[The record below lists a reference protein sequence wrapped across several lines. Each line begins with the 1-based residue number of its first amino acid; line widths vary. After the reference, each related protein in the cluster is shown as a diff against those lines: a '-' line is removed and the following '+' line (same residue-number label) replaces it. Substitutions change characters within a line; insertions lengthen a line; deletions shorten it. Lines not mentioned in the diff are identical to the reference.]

1 MAINF
6 LNSIDFNKNELFNA
20 KIQNEINDAAA
31 GTPVDGQLYYNT
43 TDDKLKVG
51 EGGSW
56 VALQSSADTN
66 TTYDLTAT
74 GSGNGTS
81 TVNLVASNPSSTD
94 SILFTG
100 GGTAS
105 VTRSGSTITITTNDQ
120 YDGTVTSVAASHAG
134 NAFTAG
140 IGGTATIN
148 PSVDITMNGS
158 SSQYINGA
166 GNLVTFPSIPQGD
179 ITAVSA
185 GAGLQGGGTSG
196 SVSLAVDY
204 SGANNIIDSAPDG
217 TTIVAADK
225 ILYEDATDSTVKEIA
240 VSSLIALAPQ
250 GDITN
255 VSTTSPITG
264 GGSSGSVNISHAS
277 QSDTE
282 TTDTATLSF
291 GGTFDA
297 YTDVTTNATGHVT
310 GHEVTTFTL
319 PANPNT
325 NTTYQLK
332 VGAGGSNTAKVELDA
347 NSGTDTSITVSG
359 TSNEIQVTETAGA
372 GGTIFV
378 GLPNDVT
385 IASDL
390 TVGDNITMTG
400 GVLSVTGTG
409 SFTGQLSVPVTPT
422 AAGSAASK
430 SYVDS
435 TLAGSG
441 ALIFQGGYNAATN
454 SPDLDSNPSSSI
466 KQGWTYAV
474 TTAGQFFGETVE
486 DGDLLIAESDAPT
499 ALANWTVVQNN
510 IGVATAGS
518 SDGATTKGI
527 AGFNSAHFN
536 VTSNGWVSSDIY
548 SGGSTLG
555 IVPSGGGSTTFLRGD
570 GSWVTPTNTNTQ
582 RAAGTGLSLS
592 GNTINANVDGTQSVA
607 ANASSSTSSRTY
619 KVQVDSGDNLVV
631 NVPWVNTNTQTVTS
645 VDEVSPGTSSGTP
658 IVVNPTTGNVKVQSM
673 AYAGTTKV
681 GHVPSGGSS
690 TTFLRGDGSWV
701 TPSTG
706 TNNYLTSLSFN
717 TGNGILTAARQG
729 LGNVTVDLDGR
740 YALNSVVTGALGKRL
755 TLTSASGAVTRT
767 TGGGV
772 TKFAVDVSN
781 AAAFGGGVTDAL
793 DVKAEVM
800 SSNGDT
806 VFAEVTRSGSDL
818 TIAFAGTIA
827 DGSYIVLLTY
837 VG

>member
-56 VALQSSADTN
+56 VALQSSGDTN

-74 GSGNGTS
+74 GSGDGTA

-94 SILFTG
+94 SILFDG
-100 GGTAS
+100 AGTTS
-105 VTRSGSTITITTNDQ
+105 VTRSGSTITITSNDQ
-120 YDGTVTSVAASHAG
+120 FDGTVTSVGQTHAG
-134 NAFTAG
+134 NAFTV
-140 IGGTATIN
+140 GGSPITGSGTLA
-148 PSVDITMNGS
+148 ITMAGTS
-158 SSQYINGA
+158 AQYINGQ
-166 GNLVTFPSIPQGD
+166 GNLTTFPSIPQGD
-179 ITAVSA
+179 ITAVNA
-185 GAGLQGGGTSG
+185 GLGLQGGGTSG
-196 SVSLAVDY
+196 SISLAVDY
-204 SGANNIIDSAPDG
+204 TGTNNIIDSAADG

-225 ILYEDATDSTVKEIA
+225 ILYEDATDSIVKEIA

-255 VSTTSPITG
+255 VSTTSPIAG
-264 GGSSGSVNISHAS
+264 GGSSGSINISHAS
-277 QSDTE
+277 QADTG
-282 TTDTATLSF
+282 TTDTASLSF
-291 GGTFDA
+291 GGTFQA
-297 YTDVTTNATGHVT
+297 YTDVVSNATGHVT

-319 PANPNT
+319 PSNPNT
-325 NTTYQLK
+325 NTTYTLP
-332 VGAGGSNTAKVELDA
+332 VSAGAANTAVVTLNA
-347 NSGTDTSITVSG
+347 NSGTDSTVTFSGTTSEISISESVGNNGSIT
-359 TSNEIQVTETAGA
+359 I
-372 GGTIFV
+372 
-378 GLPNDVT
+378 GLPDDVSIT
-385 IASDL
+385 SDL
-390 TVGDNITMTG
+390 TVGDNVTLTSG
-400 GVLSVTGTG
+400 NLSVSGTG
-409 SFTGQLSVPVTPT
+409 SFTGQVTIPVTPS
-422 AAGSAASK
+422 AAASAASK

-454 SPDLDSNPSSSI
+454 TPDLDVSPSASI

-474 TTAGQFFGETVE
+474 TTAGNFYGEAVE

-499 ALANWTVVQNN
+499 ALSSWTVVQNN

-607 ANASSSTSSRTY
+607 ANSSSTTGSRTY

-645 VDEVSPGTSSGTP
+645 VDEVAAGTSTGTP
-658 IVVNPTTGNVKVQSM
+658 IVVNPTTGAVKVQSM
-673 AYAGTTKV
+673 AYDGGSDV
-681 GHVPSGGSS
+681 GHVPAGGGS

-701 TPSTG
+701 VPSTG
-706 TNNYLTSLSFN
+706 SNNYLSALSFN
-717 TGNGILTAARQG
+717 TGNGIITASRQG
-729 LGNVTVDLDGR
+729 LSALTVDLDGR
-740 YALNSVVTGALGKRL
+740 YAL
-755 TLTSASGAVTRT
+755 TSAIPTITAQGDSIFLTGGSTAGGITTFTYNVTSSFSGAV
-767 TGGGV
+767 
-772 TKFAVDVSN
+772 AI
-781 AAAFGGGVTDAL
+781 
-793 DVKAEVM
+793 DVKCEIVSAAGE
-800 SSNGDT
+800 T
-806 VFAEVTRSGSDL
+806 VFTEVTRSGTTL
-818 TIAFAGTIA
+818 TVKFSGTVA
-827 DGSYIVLLTY
+827 NSAYKALLTY

>member
-74 GSGNGTS
+74 GSGDGTA
-81 TVNLVASNPSSTD
+81 TINLVASNPSSTD
-94 SILFTG
+94 SILFDG
-100 GGTAS
+100 AGTTS
-105 VTRSGSTITITTNDQ
+105 VTRSGSTITITSNDQ
-120 YDGTVTSVAASHAG
+120 FDGTVTSVGQTHAG
-134 NAFTAG
+134 NAFTV
-140 IGGTATIN
+140 GGSPITGSGTLA
-148 PSVDITMNGS
+148 ITMAGTS
-158 SSQYINGA
+158 AQYINGE
-166 GNLVTFPSIPQGD
+166 GNLTTFPSIPQGD
-179 ITAVSA
+179 ITAVTA

-196 SVSLAVDY
+196 SISLAVDY
-204 SGANNIIDSAPDG
+204 TGTNNIIDSAADG

-225 ILYEDATDSTVKEIA
+225 ILYEDATDSIVKEIA

-264 GGSSGSVNISHAS
+264 GGSSGSVTISHAS
-277 QSDTE
+277 QADTG
-282 TTDTATLSF
+282 TTDTASLSF
-291 GGTFDA
+291 GGTFQA
-297 YTDVTTNATGHVT
+297 YTDVVSNATGHVT

-319 PANPNT
+319 PSNPNT
-325 NTTYQLK
+325 NTTYTLP
-332 VGAGGSNTAKVELDA
+332 VSAGAANTAVVTLDA
-347 NSGTDTSITVSG
+347 SSGTDSTVTFSGTTSEISISESVGNNGSIT
-359 TSNEIQVTETAGA
+359 I
-372 GGTIFV
+372 
-378 GLPNDVT
+378 GLPDDVVIT
-385 IASDL
+385 SDL
-390 TVGDNITMTG
+390 TVGDNL
-400 GVLSVTGTG
+400 GVSGTG
-409 SFTGQLSVPVTPT
+409 SFTGQVTIPVTPS
-422 AAGSAASK
+422 AAASAASK

-474 TTAGQFFGETVE
+474 TTAGNFFGEAVE

-499 ALANWTVVQNN
+499 TLAAWTVVQNN

-607 ANASSSTSSRTY
+607 ANTSSTTSSRTY

-631 NVPWVNTNTQTVTS
+631 NVPWVDTNTQTVTS
-645 VDEVSPGTSSGTP
+645 VDEIAPGTSTGTP
-658 IVVNPTTGNVKVQSM
+658 IIVNPTTGAVKVQSM
-673 AYAGTTKV
+673 AYDGGSDV
-681 GHVPSGGSS
+681 GHVPAGGGS

-706 TNNYLTSLSFN
+706 SNNYLSALSFN
-717 TGNGILTAARQG
+717 TGNGIITASRQG
-729 LGNVTVDLDGR
+729 LSALTVDLDGR
-740 YALNSVVTGALGKRL
+740 YALASAIPTITAQGDSIFLTGGSTAGGITTFTYNVT
-755 TLTSASGAVTRT
+755 SSFSGAV
-767 TGGGV
+767 
-772 TKFAVDVSN
+772 AI
-781 AAAFGGGVTDAL
+781 
-793 DVKAEVM
+793 DVKCEIVSAAGE
-800 SSNGDT
+800 T
-806 VFAEVTRSGSDL
+806 VFTEVTRSGTTL
-818 TIAFAGTIA
+818 TVKFSGTVA
-827 DGSYIVLLTY
+827 DSAYKALLTY

>member
-120 YDGTVTSVAASHAG
+120 YDGTVTSVGASHAG
-134 NAFTAG
+134 NAFTAS

-148 PSVDITMNGS
+148 PSVNITMNGS
-158 SSQYINGA
+158 TAQYINGA

-204 SGANNIIDSAPDG
+204 SGANNIVDSAPDG
-217 TTIVAADK
+217 TSIVGADK
-225 ILYEDATDSTVKEIA
+225 IIYEDATDSTVKEIA

-255 VSTTSPITG
+255 VSTSAPITG
-264 GGSSGSVNISHAS
+264 GGSSGSVTISHAT
-277 QSDTE
+277 QSDTG
-282 TTDTATLSF
+282 TTDSSSLSF
-291 GGTFDA
+291 GGTFSA
-297 YTDVTTNATGHVT
+297 YTDVVTNSTGHVT
-310 GHEVTTFTL
+310 GHEVTTFTM
-319 PANPNT
+319 PSNPNT
-325 NTTYQLK
+325 NTTYQVK
-332 VGAGGSNTAKVELDA
+332 VGAGGSNTAKIELDA
-347 NSGTDTSITVSG
+347 SSGTDTSVTLSG

-372 GGTIFV
+372 GGTIFI
-378 GLPNDVT
+378 GLPDDVT
-385 IASDL
+385 IGDSL
-390 TVGDNITMTG
+390 TVTQDVQVNND
-400 GVLSVTGTG
+400 LSVTGSG
-409 SFTGQLSVPVTPT
+409 SFGGQVTIPVTPS
-422 AAGSAASK
+422 AAASAASK

-441 ALIFQGGYNAATN
+441 ALIFQGGYNAGTN
-454 SPDLDSNPSSSI
+454 VPDLDSNPSSSI

-474 TTAGQFFGETVE
+474 TNPGQFFGETVE
-486 DGDLLIAESDAPT
+486 DGDLLIAESNAPT
-499 ALANWTVVQNN
+499 ALSDWTVVQNN

-518 SDGATTKGI
+518 TDGNTTKGI

-536 VTSNGWVSSDIY
+536 VTANGWVSSDIY
-548 SGGSTLG
+548 GGGSTLG

-570 GSWVTPTNTNTQ
+570 GSWVTPTDNNTQ

-592 GNTINANVDGTQSVA
+592 GNTINANVAGTQSQA
-607 ANASSSTSSRTY
+607 ANSSSSTSGRTY

-631 NVPWVNTNTQTVTS
+631 NVPWVNTNTQAVSS

-658 IVVNPTTGNVKVQSM
+658 IVVNPTTGAVKVQSM
-673 AYAGTTKV
+673 KYNGGSNV

-690 TTFLRGDGSWV
+690 STFLRGDGSWV

-706 TNNYLTSLSFN
+706 SNNYLTSLSFN

-767 TGGGV
+767 VGGGV
-772 TKFAVDVSN
+772 TKFAVDVSD
-781 AAAFGGGVTDAL
+781 AAVFGGGVNDAL
-793 DVKAEVM
+793 DVKCEVM

-806 VFAEVTRSGSDL
+806 VFSEVTRSGSDL
-818 TIAFAGTIA
+818 TCAFAGTVA

>member
-43 TDDKLKVG
+43 TDNKLKVG

-74 GSGNGTS
+74 GSGDGTA
-81 TVNLVASNPSSTD
+81 TINLVASNPSSTD
-94 SILFTG
+94 SILFDG
-100 GGTAS
+100 AGTTS
-105 VTRSGSTITITTNDQ
+105 VTRSGSTITITSNDQ
-120 YDGTVTSVAASHAG
+120 FDGTVTSVGQTHAG
-134 NAFTAG
+134 NAFTV
-140 IGGTATIN
+140 GGSPITGSGTLA
-148 PSVDITMNGS
+148 ITMAGT
-158 SSQYINGA
+158 SSQYINGE
-166 GNLVTFPSIPQGD
+166 GNLTTFPSIPQGD
-179 ITAVSA
+179 ITAVNA
-185 GAGLQGGGTSG
+185 GLGLQGGGTSG

-204 SGANNIIDSAPDG
+204 TGTNNIIDSAADG

-264 GGSSGSVNISHAS
+264 GGSSGSVTISHAS

-282 TTDTATLSF
+282 TTDAATLSF

-297 YTDVTTNATGHVT
+297 YTDVTTNGTGHVT
-310 GHEVTTFTL
+310 GHEITTFTL

-325 NTTYQLK
+325 NTTYTLP
-332 VGAGGSNTAKVELDA
+332 VSAGAANTAVVTLDA
-347 NSGTDTSITVSG
+347 NSGTDSTVTFIGTTSEISISESVGNNGSIT
-359 TSNEIQVTETAGA
+359 I
-372 GGTIFV
+372 
-378 GLPNDVT
+378 GLPDDVT

-390 TVGDNITMTG
+390 TVGDNVTLTSG
-400 GVLSVTGTG
+400 NLSVSGTG
-409 SFTGQLSVPVTPT
+409 SFTGQVTVPVTQS
-422 AAGSAASK
+422 AAASAASK

-454 SPDLDSNPSSSI
+454 TPDLDVSPSSSI

-474 TTAGQFFGETVE
+474 TAAGSFFGEAVE
-486 DGDLLIAESDAPT
+486 DGDLLIAESDSPT
-499 ALANWTVVQNN
+499 TLAAWTVVQNN

-548 SGGSTLG
+548 GGGSTLG

-570 GSWVTPTNTNTQ
+570 GSWVTPTDTNTQ
-582 RAAGTGLSLS
+582 RSAGTGLSLS

-607 ANASSSTSSRTY
+607 ANTSSSTSSRTY

-631 NVPWVNTNTQTVTS
+631 NVPWVDTNTQTVTS
-645 VDEVSPGTSSGTP
+645 VDEIAAGTSTGTP
-658 IVVNPTTGNVKVQSM
+658 IIVNPTTGAVKVQSM
-673 AYAGTTKV
+673 AYDGGSDV
-681 GHVPSGGSS
+681 GHVPAGGGS

-701 TPSTG
+701 TPTD
-706 TNNYLTSLSFN
+706 TNNYLSALSFN
-717 TGNGILTAARQG
+717 TGNGIITASRQG
-729 LGNVTVDLDGR
+729 LSALTVDLDGR
-740 YALNSVVTGALGKRL
+740 YAL
-755 TLTSASGAVTRT
+755 TSAIPTITAQGDSIFLTGGSTAGGITTFDYNVTSSFSGAV
-767 TGGGV
+767 
-772 TKFAVDVSN
+772 AI
-781 AAAFGGGVTDAL
+781 
-793 DVKAEVM
+793 DVKCEIVSAAGE
-800 SSNGDT
+800 T
-806 VFAEVTRSGSDL
+806 VFTEVTRSGTTL
-818 TIAFAGTIA
+818 TVKFSGTVA
-827 DGSYIVLLTY
+827 DSAYKALLTY

>member
-74 GSGNGTS
+74 GSGDGTA
-81 TVNLVASNPSSTD
+81 TINLVASNPSSTD
-94 SILFTG
+94 SILFDG
-100 GGTAS
+100 AGTTS
-105 VTRSGSTITITTNDQ
+105 VTRSGSTITITSNDQ
-120 YDGTVTSVAASHAG
+120 FDGTVTSVAQTHGG
-134 NAFTAG
+134 NAFTV
-140 IGGTATIN
+140 GGSPITSTGTLA
-148 PSVDITMNGS
+148 ITMAGS
-158 SSQYINGA
+158 SSQYIDGA
-166 GNLVTFPSIPQGD
+166 GNLTTFPSIPQGD
-179 ITAVSA
+179 ITAVTTSSPIT
-185 GAGLQGGGTSG
+185 GGGTSG
-196 SVSLAVDY
+196 SV
-204 SGANNIIDSAPDG
+204 NIA
-217 TTIVAADK
+217 
-225 ILYEDATDSTVKEIA
+225 
-240 VSSLIALAPQ
+240 
-250 GDITN
+250 
-255 VSTTSPITG
+255 
-264 GGSSGSVNISHAS
+264 HAS
-277 QSDTE
+277 QSDTASA
-282 TTDTATLSF
+282 DSATLSF

-310 GHEVTTFTL
+310 GHEVTTFTM
-319 PANPNT
+319 PSNPNT
-325 NTTYQLK
+325 NTTYQLG
-332 VGAGGSNTAKVELDA
+332 VGAGGSNSAKIELDA
-347 NSGTDTSITVSG
+347 SSGTDTSITLSG
-359 TSNEIQVTETAGA
+359 TTNEVEVTENV
-372 GGTIFV
+372 GTDTVTV
-378 GLPNDVT
+378 GLPEDVIIT
-385 IASDL
+385 KNL
-390 TVGDNITMTG
+390 TVGDS
-400 GVLSVTGTG
+400 LSVTTTG
-409 SFTGQLSVPVTPT
+409 SFTGQVTIPVTPS
-422 AAGSAASK
+422 AAASAASK

-474 TTAGQFFGETVE
+474 TTGGSFFTETVE
-486 DGDLLIAESDAPT
+486 DGDLIIAESDSPT
-499 ALANWTVVQNN
+499 ALSDWTVVQNN
-510 IGVATAGS
+510 IGIATAGS

-570 GSWVTPTNTNTQ
+570 GSWVTPTNTQ

-607 ANASSSTSSRTY
+607 SQPSSSTSSRTY
-619 KVQVDSGDNLVV
+619 NVQVDSGDNLVV

-658 IVVNPTTGNVKVQSM
+658 IVVNPTTGAVKVQSM
-673 AYAGTTKV
+673 AYDGGTDV
-681 GHVPSGGSS
+681 GHVPSGGGS
-690 TTFLRGDGSWV
+690 TTFLRGDGTWV
-701 TPSTG
+701 VPSTG
-706 TNNYLTSLSFN
+706 SNNYLTSLSFN

-740 YALNSVVTGALGKRL
+740 YALSSAIPTITAQGDSIFLTGGSTSGGITTFTYNVTSSFTGA
-755 TLTSASGAVTRT
+755 
-767 TGGGV
+767 
-772 TKFAVDVSN
+772 N
-781 AAAFGGGVTDAL
+781 AI
-793 DVKAEVM
+793 DVKCEIVSAAGE
-800 SSNGDT
+800 T
-806 VFAEVTRSGSDL
+806 VFTEVTRSSTTLTVKFSGTVADSDYK
-818 TIAFAGTIA
+818 A
-827 DGSYIVLLTY
+827 LLTY

>member
-56 VALQSSADTN
+56 VALQSSGDTN

-74 GSGNGTS
+74 GSGDGTA

-94 SILFTG
+94 SILFDG
-100 GGTAS
+100 AGTTS
-105 VTRSGSTITITTNDQ
+105 VTRSGSTITITSNDQ
-120 YDGTVTSVAASHAG
+120 FDGTVTSVGQTHAG
-134 NAFTAG
+134 NAFTV
-140 IGGTATIN
+140 GGSPITGSGTLA
-148 PSVDITMNGS
+148 ITMAGS
-158 SSQYINGA
+158 SSQYINGE
-166 GNLVTFPSIPQGD
+166 GNLTTFPSIPQGD
-179 ITAVSA
+179 ITAVNA
-185 GAGLQGGGTSG
+185 GLGLQGGGTSG

-204 SGANNIIDSAPDG
+204 TGTNNIIDSAADG

-264 GGSSGSVNISHAS
+264 GGSSGSVTISHAN
-277 QSDTE
+277 QGDTE
-282 TTDTATLSF
+282 TLASATLSF
-291 GGTFDA
+291 GSTFDA
-297 YTDVTTNATGHVT
+297 YTDVNTNATGHLVS
-310 GHEVTTFTL
+310 HEVTTFTL
-319 PANPNT
+319 PSNPNT
-325 NTTYQLK
+325 NTTYTLP
-332 VGAGGSNTAKVELDA
+332 VSAGAANTAVVTLDA
-347 NSGTDTSITVSG
+347 SSGTDSTVTFSGTTSEISISESVGNNGSIT
-359 TSNEIQVTETAGA
+359 I
-372 GGTIFV
+372 
-378 GLPNDVT
+378 GLPDDVT
-385 IASDL
+385 IVSDL
-390 TVGDNITMTG
+390 TVGDNVTLTSG
-400 GVLSVTGTG
+400 NLSVSGTG
-409 SFTGQLSVPVTPT
+409 SFTGQVTVPVTPS
-422 AAGSAASK
+422 AAASAASK

-454 SPDLDSNPSSSI
+454 TPDLDVSPSASI

-474 TTAGQFFGETVE
+474 TTAGNFFGEAVE

-499 ALANWTVVQNN
+499 TLAAWTVVQNN

-527 AGFNSAHFN
+527 SGFNSAHFN

-592 GNTINANVDGTQSVA
+592 GNIINANVDGTQSVA
-607 ANASSSTSSRTY
+607 ANSSSTTSSRTY

-645 VDEVSPGTSSGTP
+645 VDEVAAGTSTGTP
-658 IVVNPTTGNVKVQSM
+658 IVVNPTTGAVKVQSM
-673 AYAGTTKV
+673 AYDGGSDV
-681 GHVPSGGSS
+681 GHVPAGGGS

-701 TPSTG
+701 VPSTG
-706 TNNYLTSLSFN
+706 SNNYLSALSFN
-717 TGNGILTAARQG
+717 TGNGIITASRQG
-729 LGNVTVDLDGR
+729 LSALTVDLDGR
-740 YALNSVVTGALGKRL
+740 YAL
-755 TLTSASGAVTRT
+755 TSAIPTITAQGDSIFLTGGSTTGGITTFTYNVTSSFSGAV
-767 TGGGV
+767 
-772 TKFAVDVSN
+772 AI
-781 AAAFGGGVTDAL
+781 
-793 DVKAEVM
+793 DVKCEIVSAAGE
-800 SSNGDT
+800 T
-806 VFAEVTRSGSDL
+806 VFTEVTRSGTTL
-818 TIAFAGTIA
+818 TVKFSGTVA
-827 DGSYIVLLTY
+827 DSAYKALLTY

>member
-56 VALQSSADTN
+56 VALQSSGDTN

-74 GSGNGTS
+74 GSGDGTA

-94 SILFTG
+94 SILFDG
-100 GGTAS
+100 AGTTS
-105 VTRSGSTITITTNDQ
+105 VTRSGSTITITSNDQ
-120 YDGTVTSVAASHAG
+120 YDGTVTSVSQTHAG
-134 NAFTAG
+134 NAFNVAG
-140 IGGTATIN
+140 SPVTVSGTLG
-148 PSVDITMNGS
+148 ITMAGTS
-158 SSQYINGA
+158 AQYINGQ
-166 GNLVTFPSIPQGD
+166 GNLTTFPSIPQGD
-179 ITAVSA
+179 ITAVNA
-185 GAGLQGGGTSG
+185 GLGLQGGGTSG
-196 SVSLAVDY
+196 SISLAVDY
-204 SGANNIIDSAPDG
+204 TGTNNIIDSAADG

-277 QSDTE
+277 QADTG
-282 TTDTATLSF
+282 TTDTASLSF
-291 GGTFDA
+291 GGTFGA
-297 YTDVTTNATGHVT
+297 YTGVTTNATGHVT

-325 NTTYQLK
+325 NTTYTLP
-332 VGAGGSNTAKVELDA
+332 VSAGAANTAVVTLNA
-347 NSGTDTSITVSG
+347 NSGTDSTVTFSGTTSEISISETVGNNGSIT
-359 TSNEIQVTETAGA
+359 I
-372 GGTIFV
+372 
-378 GLPNDVT
+378 GLPDDVT

-390 TVGDNITMTG
+390 TVGDNVTLTSG
-400 GVLSVTGTG
+400 NLSVSGTG
-409 SFTGQLSVPVTPT
+409 SFTGQVTIPVTPS
-422 AAGSAASK
+422 AAASAASK

-454 SPDLDSNPSSSI
+454 TPDLDVSPSASI

-474 TTAGQFFGETVE
+474 TAAGNFFGEAVE

-499 ALANWTVVQNN
+499 ALSSWTVVQNN

-607 ANASSSTSSRTY
+607 ANSSSTTGSRTY

-645 VDEVSPGTSSGTP
+645 VDEVAAGTSTGTP
-658 IVVNPTTGNVKVQSM
+658 IIVNPTTGAVKVQSM
-673 AYAGTTKV
+673 AYDGGSDV
-681 GHVPSGGSS
+681 GHVPAGGGS

-706 TNNYLTSLSFN
+706 SNNYLSALSFN
-717 TGNGILTAARQG
+717 TGNGIITASRQG
-729 LGNVTVDLDGR
+729 LSALTVDLDGR
-740 YALNSVVTGALGKRL
+740 YAL
-755 TLTSASGAVTRT
+755 TSAIPTITAQGDSIFLTGGSTAGGITTFTYNVTSSFSGAV
-767 TGGGV
+767 
-772 TKFAVDVSN
+772 AI
-781 AAAFGGGVTDAL
+781 
-793 DVKAEVM
+793 DVKCEIVSAAGE
-800 SSNGDT
+800 T
-806 VFAEVTRSGSDL
+806 VFTEVTRSGTTL
-818 TIAFAGTIA
+818 TVKFSGTVA
-827 DGSYIVLLTY
+827 NSAYKALLTY

>member
-56 VALQSSADTN
+56 IALQSSADTN

-74 GSGNGTS
+74 GSGDGTA

-94 SILFTG
+94 SILFDG
-100 GGTAS
+100 AGTTS
-105 VTRSGSTITITTNDQ
+105 VTRSGSTITITSNDQ
-120 YDGTVTSVAASHAG
+120 FDGTVTSVAQTHAG
-134 NAFTAG
+134 NAFTV
-140 IGGTATIN
+140 GGSPITGSGTLA
-148 PSVDITMNGS
+148 ITMAGTS
-158 SSQYINGA
+158 AQYINGE
-166 GNLVTFPSIPQGD
+166 GDLTTFPSIPQGD
-179 ITAVSA
+179 ITAVNA
-185 GAGLQGGGTSG
+185 GLGLQGGGTSG

-204 SGANNIIDSAPDG
+204 TGTNNIIDSAADG

-264 GGSSGSVNISHAS
+264 GGSSGSVTISHAS
-277 QSDTE
+277 QGDTE
-282 TTDTATLSF
+282 TTASATLSF

-297 YTDVTTNATGHVT
+297 YTDVNTNSTGHVVS
-310 GHEVTTFTL
+310 HEVTTFTL
-319 PANPNT
+319 PGNPNI
-325 NTTYQLK
+325 NTTYTLP
-332 VGAGGSNTAKVELDA
+332 VSAGGANTAVVTLDA
-347 NSGTDTSITVSG
+347 SSGTDSTVTFSGTTNEISISESVGNNGSIT
-359 TSNEIQVTETAGA
+359 I
-372 GGTIFV
+372 
-378 GLPNDVT
+378 GLPDDVT
-385 IASDL
+385 IVSDL
-390 TVGDNITMTG
+390 TVGDNVTLTSG
-400 GVLSVTGTG
+400 NLSVSGAG
-409 SFTGQLSVPVTPT
+409 AFSGQVTIPVTPS
-422 AAGSAASK
+422 AAASAASK

-454 SPDLDSNPSSSI
+454 TPDLDVSPSSSI

-474 TTAGQFFGETVE
+474 TAAGNFFGEAVE

-499 ALANWTVVQNN
+499 TLAAWTVVQNN

-570 GSWVTPTNTNTQ
+570 GSWVTPTDSNTQ

-607 ANASSSTSSRTY
+607 ANTSSSTSSRTY

-631 NVPWVNTNTQTVTS
+631 NVPWVDTNTQTVTS
-645 VDEVSPGTSSGTP
+645 VDEVAAGTSTGTP
-658 IVVNPTTGNVKVQSM
+658 IVVNPTTGAVKVQSM
-673 AYAGTTKV
+673 AYDGGSDV
-681 GHVPSGGSS
+681 GHVPAGGGS

-701 TPSTG
+701 VPSTG
-706 TNNYLTSLSFN
+706 SNNYLSALSFN
-717 TGNGILTAARQG
+717 TGNGIITASRQG
-729 LGNVTVDLDGR
+729 LSALTVDLDGR
-740 YALNSVVTGALGKRL
+740 YAL
-755 TLTSASGAVTRT
+755 TSAIPTITAQGDSIFLTGGSTAGGITTFTYNVTSSFSGAV
-767 TGGGV
+767 
-772 TKFAVDVSN
+772 AI
-781 AAAFGGGVTDAL
+781 
-793 DVKAEVM
+793 DVKCEIVSAAGE
-800 SSNGDT
+800 T
-806 VFAEVTRSGSDL
+806 VFTEVTRSGTTL
-818 TIAFAGTIA
+818 TVKFSGTVA
-827 DGSYIVLLTY
+827 DSAYKALLTY

>member
-74 GSGNGTS
+74 GSGDGTA
-81 TVNLVASNPSSTD
+81 TINLVASNPSSTD
-94 SILFTG
+94 SILFDG
-100 GGTAS
+100 AGTTS
-105 VTRSGSTITITTNDQ
+105 VTRSGSTITITSNDQ
-120 YDGTVTSVAASHAG
+120 FDGTVTSVAQTHGG
-134 NAFTAG
+134 NAFTV
-140 IGGTATIN
+140 GGSPITSTGTLA
-148 PSVDITMNGS
+148 ITMAGS
-158 SSQYINGA
+158 SSQYIDGA
-166 GNLVTFPSIPQGD
+166 GNLTTFPSIPQGD
-179 ITAVSA
+179 ITAVTTSSPIT
-185 GAGLQGGGTSG
+185 GGGTSG
-196 SVSLAVDY
+196 SV
-204 SGANNIIDSAPDG
+204 NIA
-217 TTIVAADK
+217 
-225 ILYEDATDSTVKEIA
+225 
-240 VSSLIALAPQ
+240 
-250 GDITN
+250 
-255 VSTTSPITG
+255 
-264 GGSSGSVNISHAS
+264 HAS
-277 QSDTE
+277 QSDTASA
-282 TTDTATLSF
+282 DSATLSF

-310 GHEVTTFTL
+310 GHEVTTFTM
-319 PANPNT
+319 PSNPNT
-325 NTTYQLK
+325 NTTYQLG
-332 VGAGGSNTAKVELDA
+332 VGAGGSNSAKIELDA
-347 NSGTDTSITVSG
+347 SSGTDTSITLSG
-359 TSNEIQVTETAGA
+359 TTNEIEVTENV
-372 GGTIFV
+372 GTDTVTV
-378 GLPNDVT
+378 GLPEDVIIT
-385 IASDL
+385 KNL
-390 TVGDNITMTG
+390 TVGDS
-400 GVLSVTGTG
+400 LSVTTTG
-409 SFTGQLSVPVTPT
+409 SFTGQVTIPVTPS
-422 AAGSAASK
+422 AAASAASK

-454 SPDLDSNPSSSI
+454 TPDLDSTPSAAI

-474 TTAGQFFGETVE
+474 TNAGSFFSETVE
-486 DGDLLIAESDAPT
+486 DGDLLIAESDSPT
-499 ALANWTVVQNN
+499 ALSDWTVVQNN
-510 IGVATAGS
+510 IGIATAGS

-570 GSWVTPTNTNTQ
+570 GSWVTPTNTQ

-607 ANASSSTSSRTY
+607 SQPSSSTSSRTY
-619 KVQVDSGDNLVV
+619 NVQVDSGDNLVV

-658 IVVNPTTGNVKVQSM
+658 IVVNPTTGAVKVQSM
-673 AYAGTTKV
+673 AYDGGSDV
-681 GHVPSGGSS
+681 GHVPSGGGSS
-690 TTFLRGDGSWV
+690 TFLRGDGNWA

-706 TNNYLTSLSFN
+706 TNNYVTGLSFS
-717 TGNGILTAARQG
+717 TSNGILSASRQG

-740 YALNSVVTGALGKRL
+740 YALSSAIPTITAQGDSIFLTGGSTSGGITTFTYNVTSSFTGA
-755 TLTSASGAVTRT
+755 
-767 TGGGV
+767 
-772 TKFAVDVSN
+772 N
-781 AAAFGGGVTDAL
+781 AI
-793 DVKAEVM
+793 DVKCEIVSAAGE
-800 SSNGDT
+800 T
-806 VFAEVTRSGSDL
+806 VFTEVTRSSTTLTVKFSGTVADSDYK
-818 TIAFAGTIA
+818 A
-827 DGSYIVLLTY
+827 LLTY

>member
-74 GSGNGTS
+74 GSGDGTA
-81 TVNLVASNPSSTD
+81 TINLVASNPSSTD
-94 SILFTG
+94 SILFDG
-100 GGTAS
+100 AGTTS
-105 VTRSGSTITITTNDQ
+105 VTRSGSTITITSNDQ
-120 YDGTVTSVAASHAG
+120 FDGTVKSVAQTHGG
-134 NAFTAG
+134 NAFTV
-140 IGGTATIN
+140 GGSPITSSGTLA
-148 PSVDITMNGS
+148 ITMAGS
-158 SSQYINGA
+158 SSQYIDGA
-166 GNLVTFPSIPQGD
+166 GNLTTFPSIPQGD
-179 ITAVSA
+179 ITAVTTSSPIT
-185 GAGLQGGGTSG
+185 GGGTSG
-196 SVSLAVDY
+196 SV
-204 SGANNIIDSAPDG
+204 NIA
-217 TTIVAADK
+217 
-225 ILYEDATDSTVKEIA
+225 
-240 VSSLIALAPQ
+240 
-250 GDITN
+250 
-255 VSTTSPITG
+255 
-264 GGSSGSVNISHAS
+264 HAS
-277 QSDTE
+277 QSDTASA
-282 TTDTATLSF
+282 DSATLSF

-310 GHEVTTFTL
+310 GHEVTTFTM
-319 PANPNT
+319 PSNPNT
-325 NTTYQLK
+325 NTTYQLG
-332 VGAGGSNTAKVELDA
+332 VGAGGSNSAKIELDA
-347 NSGTDTSITVSG
+347 SSGTDTSITLSG
-359 TSNEIQVTETAGA
+359 TTNEVEVTENV
-372 GGTIFV
+372 GTDTVTV
-378 GLPNDVT
+378 GLPEDVIIT
-385 IASDL
+385 KNL
-390 TVGDNITMTG
+390 TVGDS
-400 GVLSVTGTG
+400 LSVTTTG
-409 SFTGQLSVPVTPT
+409 SFTGQVTIPVTPS
-422 AAGSAASK
+422 AAASAASK

-474 TTAGQFFGETVE
+474 TTGGSFFTETVE
-486 DGDLLIAESDAPT
+486 DGDLIIAESDSPT
-499 ALANWTVVQNN
+499 ALSDWTVVQNN
-510 IGVATAGS
+510 IGIATAGS

-570 GSWVTPTNTNTQ
+570 GSWVTPTNTQ

-607 ANASSSTSSRTY
+607 SQPSSSTSSRTY
-619 KVQVDSGDNLVV
+619 NVQVDSGDNLVV

-658 IVVNPTTGNVKVQSM
+658 IVVNPTTGAVKVQSM
-673 AYAGTTKV
+673 AYDGGTDV
-681 GHVPSGGSS
+681 GHVPSGGGS
-690 TTFLRGDGSWV
+690 TTFLRGDGTWV
-701 TPSTG
+701 VPSTG
-706 TNNYLTSLSFN
+706 SNNYLTSLSFN

-740 YALNSVVTGALGKRL
+740 YALSSAIPTITAQGDSIFLTGGSTSGGITTFTYNVTSSFTGA
-755 TLTSASGAVTRT
+755 
-767 TGGGV
+767 
-772 TKFAVDVSN
+772 N
-781 AAAFGGGVTDAL
+781 AI
-793 DVKAEVM
+793 DVKCEIVSAAGE
-800 SSNGDT
+800 T
-806 VFAEVTRSGSDL
+806 VFTEVTRSSTTLTVKFSGTVADSDYK
-818 TIAFAGTIA
+818 A
-827 DGSYIVLLTY
+827 LLTY

>member
-120 YDGTVTSVAASHAG
+120 YDGTVTSVGASHAG
-134 NAFTAG
+134 NAFTAA
-140 IGGTATIN
+140 IGGTASIN
-148 PSVDITMNGS
+148 PSVNITMNGTTA
-158 SSQYINGA
+158 QYINGA

-204 SGANNIIDSAPDG
+204 SGANNIVDSAPDG
-217 TTIVAADK
+217 TSIVGADK
-225 ILYEDATDSTVKEIA
+225 IIYEDATDSTVKEIA

-255 VSTTSPITG
+255 VSTTAPITG
-264 GGSSGSVNISHAS
+264 GGSSGSVNISHAT

-282 TTDTATLSF
+282 TTDSATLSF
-291 GGTFDA
+291 GSSFDA
-297 YTDVTTNATGHVT
+297 YTDVVTNSTGHVT
-310 GHEVTTFTL
+310 GHEVTTFTM
-319 PANPNT
+319 PSNPNT
-325 NTTYQLK
+325 NTTYQVK
-332 VGAGGSNTAKVELDA
+332 VGAGGSNTSKIELDA
-347 NSGTDTSITVSG
+347 SSGTDTSITVSG
-359 TSNEIQVTETAGA
+359 TTDEIQVTETAGA
-372 GGTIFV
+372 GGTIFI
-378 GLPNDVT
+378 GLPDNVT
-385 IASDL
+385 IADSL
-390 TVGDNITMTG
+390 TVTQDVQVNNDLNVVGAGD
-400 GVLSVTGTG
+400 
-409 SFTGQLSVPVTPT
+409 FTGQVTIPVTPT

-518 SDGATTKGI
+518 TDGNTTKGI

-536 VTSNGWVSSDIY
+536 VTANGWVSSDIY

-582 RAAGTGLSLS
+582 RSAGTGLSLS

-658 IVVNPTTGNVKVQSM
+658 IVVNPTTGNVKIQSM
-673 AYAGTTKV
+673 KYNGGSNV

-690 TTFLRGDGSWV
+690 STFLRGDGSWV

-706 TNNYLTSLSFN
+706 NNNYLTSLSFN

-740 YALNSVVTGALGKRL
+740 YALSSVVTGALGKRL
-755 TLTSASGAVTRT
+755 TLTSASSAVTRT
-767 TGGGV
+767 VGGGV
-772 TKFAVDVSN
+772 TKFAIDVSDS
-781 AAAFGGGVTDAL
+781 AVFGGGVNDAL
-793 DVKAEVM
+793 DVKCEVM
-800 SSNGDT
+800 ASNGST
-806 VFAEVTRSGSDL
+806 VFADVTRSGSDL
-818 TIAFAGTIA
+818 TCGFSGTVA

>member
-56 VALQSSADTN
+56 VALQSSGDTN

-74 GSGNGTS
+74 GSGDGTA

-94 SILFTG
+94 SILFDG
-100 GGTAS
+100 AGTTS
-105 VTRSGSTITITTNDQ
+105 VTRSGSTITITSNDQ
-120 YDGTVTSVAASHAG
+120 FDGTVTSVGQTHAG
-134 NAFTAG
+134 NAFTV
-140 IGGTATIN
+140 GGSPITGSGTLA
-148 PSVDITMNGS
+148 ITMAGTS
-158 SSQYINGA
+158 AQYINGQ
-166 GNLVTFPSIPQGD
+166 GNLTTFPSIPQGD
-179 ITAVSA
+179 ITAVNA
-185 GAGLQGGGTSG
+185 GLGLQGGGTSG
-196 SVSLAVDY
+196 SISLAVDY
-204 SGANNIIDSAPDG
+204 TGTNNIIDSAADG

-225 ILYEDATDSTVKEIA
+225 ILYEDATDSIVKEIA

-255 VSTTSPITG
+255 VSTTSPIAG
-264 GGSSGSVNISHAS
+264 GGSSGSINISHAS
-277 QSDTE
+277 QADTG
-282 TTDTATLSF
+282 TTDTASLSF
-291 GGTFDA
+291 GGTFQA
-297 YTDVTTNATGHVT
+297 YTDVVSNATGHVT

-319 PANPNT
+319 PSNPNT
-325 NTTYQLK
+325 NTTYTLP
-332 VGAGGSNTAKVELDA
+332 VSAGAANTAVVTLNA
-347 NSGTDTSITVSG
+347 NSGTDSTVTFSGTTSEISISESVGNNGSIT
-359 TSNEIQVTETAGA
+359 I
-372 GGTIFV
+372 
-378 GLPNDVT
+378 GLPDDVSIT
-385 IASDL
+385 SDL
-390 TVGDNITMTG
+390 TVGDNVTLTSG
-400 GVLSVTGTG
+400 NLSVSGAG
-409 SFTGQLSVPVTPT
+409 SFTGQVTIPVTPS
-422 AAGSAASK
+422 AAASAASK

-454 SPDLDSNPSSSI
+454 TPDLDVSPSASI

-474 TTAGQFFGETVE
+474 TTAGNFYGEAVE

-499 ALANWTVVQNN
+499 ALSSWTVVQNN

-607 ANASSSTSSRTY
+607 ANSSSTTGSRTY

-645 VDEVSPGTSSGTP
+645 VDEVAAGTSTGTP
-658 IVVNPTTGNVKVQSM
+658 IVVNPTTGAVKVQSM
-673 AYAGTTKV
+673 AYDGGSDV
-681 GHVPSGGSS
+681 GHVPAGGGS

-701 TPSTG
+701 VPSTG
-706 TNNYLTSLSFN
+706 SNNYLSALSFN
-717 TGNGILTAARQG
+717 TGNGIITASRQG
-729 LGNVTVDLDGR
+729 LSALTVDLDGR
-740 YALNSVVTGALGKRL
+740 YAL
-755 TLTSASGAVTRT
+755 TSAIPTITAQGDSIFLTGGSTAGGITTFTYNVTSSFSGAV
-767 TGGGV
+767 
-772 TKFAVDVSN
+772 AI
-781 AAAFGGGVTDAL
+781 
-793 DVKAEVM
+793 DVKCEIVSAAGE
-800 SSNGDT
+800 T
-806 VFAEVTRSGSDL
+806 VFTEVTRSGTTL
-818 TIAFAGTIA
+818 TVKFSGTVA
-827 DGSYIVLLTY
+827 NSAYKALLTY

>member
-56 VALQSSADTN
+56 VALQSSGDTN

-74 GSGNGTS
+74 GSGDGTA

-94 SILFTG
+94 SILFDG
-100 GGTAS
+100 AGTTS
-105 VTRSGSTITITTNDQ
+105 VTRSGSTITITSNDQ
-120 YDGTVTSVAASHAG
+120 YDGTVTSVSQTHAG
-134 NAFTAG
+134 NAFNVAG
-140 IGGTATIN
+140 SPVTVSGTLG
-148 PSVDITMNGS
+148 ITMAGTS
-158 SSQYINGA
+158 AQYINGQ
-166 GNLVTFPSIPQGD
+166 GNLTTFPSIPQGD
-179 ITAVSA
+179 ITAVNA
-185 GAGLQGGGTSG
+185 GLGLQGGGTSG
-196 SVSLAVDY
+196 SISLAVDY
-204 SGANNIIDSAPDG
+204 TGTNNIIDSAADG

-277 QSDTE
+277 QADTG
-282 TTDTATLSF
+282 TTDTASLSF
-291 GGTFDA
+291 GGTFGA
-297 YTDVTTNATGHVT
+297 YTGVTTNATGHVT

-325 NTTYQLK
+325 NTTYTLP
-332 VGAGGSNTAKVELDA
+332 VSAGAANTAVVTLNA
-347 NSGTDTSITVSG
+347 NSGTDSTVTFSGTTSEISISETVGNNGSIT
-359 TSNEIQVTETAGA
+359 I
-372 GGTIFV
+372 
-378 GLPNDVT
+378 GLPDDVT

-390 TVGDNITMTG
+390 TVGDNVTLTSG
-400 GVLSVTGTG
+400 NLSVSGTG
-409 SFTGQLSVPVTPT
+409 SFTGQVTIPVTPS
-422 AAGSAASK
+422 AAASAASK

-454 SPDLDSNPSSSI
+454 TPDLDVSPSASI

-474 TTAGQFFGETVE
+474 TAAGNFFGEAVE

-499 ALANWTVVQNN
+499 TLAAWTVVQNN

-607 ANASSSTSSRTY
+607 ANSSSTTGSRTY

-645 VDEVSPGTSSGTP
+645 VDEVAAGTSTGTP
-658 IVVNPTTGNVKVQSM
+658 IIVNPTTGAVKVQSM
-673 AYAGTTKV
+673 AYDGGSDV
-681 GHVPSGGSS
+681 GHVPAGGGS

-706 TNNYLTSLSFN
+706 SNNYLSALSFN
-717 TGNGILTAARQG
+717 TGNGIITASRQG
-729 LGNVTVDLDGR
+729 LSALTVDLDGR
-740 YALNSVVTGALGKRL
+740 YAL
-755 TLTSASGAVTRT
+755 TSAIPTITAQGDSIFLTGGSTAGGITTFTYNVTSSFSGAV
-767 TGGGV
+767 
-772 TKFAVDVSN
+772 AI
-781 AAAFGGGVTDAL
+781 
-793 DVKAEVM
+793 DVKCEIVSAAGE
-800 SSNGDT
+800 T
-806 VFAEVTRSGSDL
+806 VFTEVTRSGTTL
-818 TIAFAGTIA
+818 TVKFSGTVA
-827 DGSYIVLLTY
+827 NSAYKALLTY

>member
-74 GSGNGTS
+74 GSGDGTA
-81 TVNLVASNPSSTD
+81 TINLVASNPSSTD
-94 SILFTG
+94 SILFDG
-100 GGTAS
+100 AGTTS
-105 VTRSGSTITITTNDQ
+105 VTRSGSTITITSNDQ
-120 YDGTVTSVAASHAG
+120 FDGTVTSVAQTHGG
-134 NAFTAG
+134 NAFTV
-140 IGGTATIN
+140 GGSPITSSGTLA
-148 PSVDITMNGS
+148 ITMAGS
-158 SSQYINGA
+158 SSQYIDGA
-166 GNLVTFPSIPQGD
+166 GNLTTFPSIPQGD
-179 ITAVSA
+179 ITAVTTSSPIT
-185 GAGLQGGGTSG
+185 GGGTSG
-196 SVSLAVDY
+196 SV
-204 SGANNIIDSAPDG
+204 NIA
-217 TTIVAADK
+217 
-225 ILYEDATDSTVKEIA
+225 
-240 VSSLIALAPQ
+240 
-250 GDITN
+250 
-255 VSTTSPITG
+255 
-264 GGSSGSVNISHAS
+264 HAS
-277 QSDTE
+277 QSDTASA
-282 TTDTATLSF
+282 DSATLSF

-310 GHEVTTFTL
+310 GHEVTTFTM
-319 PANPNT
+319 PSNPNT
-325 NTTYQLK
+325 NTTYQLG
-332 VGAGGSNTAKVELDA
+332 VGAGGSNSAKIELDA
-347 NSGTDTSITVSG
+347 SSGTDTSITLSG
-359 TSNEIQVTETAGA
+359 TTNEVEVTENV
-372 GGTIFV
+372 GTDTVTV
-378 GLPNDVT
+378 GLPEDVIIT
-385 IASDL
+385 KNL
-390 TVGDNITMTG
+390 TVGDS
-400 GVLSVTGTG
+400 LSVTTTG
-409 SFTGQLSVPVTPT
+409 SFTGQVTIPVTPS
-422 AAGSAASK
+422 AAASAASK

-474 TTAGQFFGETVE
+474 TTGGSFFTETVE
-486 DGDLLIAESDAPT
+486 DGDLIIAESDSPT
-499 ALANWTVVQNN
+499 ALSDWTVVQNN
-510 IGVATAGS
+510 IGIATAGS

-570 GSWVTPTNTNTQ
+570 GSWVTPTNTQ

-607 ANASSSTSSRTY
+607 SQPSSSTSSRTY
-619 KVQVDSGDNLVV
+619 NVQVDSGDNLVV

-658 IVVNPTTGNVKVQSM
+658 IVVNPTTGAVKVQSM
-673 AYAGTTKV
+673 AYDGGTDV
-681 GHVPSGGSS
+681 GHVPSGGGS
-690 TTFLRGDGSWV
+690 TTFLRGDGTWV
-701 TPSTG
+701 VPSTG
-706 TNNYLTSLSFN
+706 SNNYLTSLSFN

-740 YALNSVVTGALGKRL
+740 YALSSAIPTITAQGDSIFLTGGSTSGGITTFTYNVTSSFTGA
-755 TLTSASGAVTRT
+755 
-767 TGGGV
+767 
-772 TKFAVDVSN
+772 N
-781 AAAFGGGVTDAL
+781 AI
-793 DVKAEVM
+793 DVKCEIVSAAGE
-800 SSNGDT
+800 T
-806 VFAEVTRSGSDL
+806 VFTEVTRSSTTLTVKFSGTVADSDYK
-818 TIAFAGTIA
+818 A
-827 DGSYIVLLTY
+827 LLTY

>member
-43 TDDKLKVG
+43 TDNQLKVG

-74 GSGNGTS
+74 GSGDGTA
-81 TVNLVASNPSSTD
+81 TINLVASNPSSTD
-94 SILFTG
+94 SILFDG
-100 GGTAS
+100 AGTTS
-105 VTRSGSTITITTNDQ
+105 VTRSGSTITITSNDQ
-120 YDGTVTSVAASHAG
+120 FDGTVTSVGQTHAG
-134 NAFTAG
+134 NAFTV
-140 IGGTATIN
+140 GGSPITGSGTLA
-148 PSVDITMNGS
+148 ITMAGTS
-158 SSQYINGA
+158 AQYINGE
-166 GNLVTFPSIPQGD
+166 GNLTTFPSIPQGD
-179 ITAVSA
+179 ITAVNA
-185 GAGLQGGGTSG
+185 GLGLQGGGTSG

-204 SGANNIIDSAPDG
+204 TGTNNIIDSAADG

-264 GGSSGSVNISHAS
+264 GGSSGSVTISHAS
-277 QSDTE
+277 QADTG
-282 TTDTATLSF
+282 TTDAATLSF

-297 YTDVTTNATGHVT
+297 YTDVTTNGTGHVT
-310 GHEVTTFTL
+310 GHEITTFTL

-325 NTTYQLK
+325 NTTYTLP
-332 VGAGGSNTAKVELDA
+332 VSAGAANTAVVTLDA
-347 NSGTDTSITVSG
+347 SSGTDSTVTFSGTTNEISISESVGNNGSIT
-359 TSNEIQVTETAGA
+359 I
-372 GGTIFV
+372 
-378 GLPNDVT
+378 GLPDDVT

-390 TVGDNITMTG
+390 TVGDNVTLTSG
-400 GVLSVTGTG
+400 NLSVSGTG
-409 SFTGQLSVPVTPT
+409 SFTGQVTVPVTPS
-422 AAGSAASK
+422 AAASAASK

-454 SPDLDSNPSSSI
+454 TPDLDVSPSASI

-474 TTAGQFFGETVE
+474 TAAGNFFGEAVE
-486 DGDLLIAESDAPT
+486 DGDLIIAESDAPT
-499 ALANWTVVQNN
+499 TLADWTVVQNN

-607 ANASSSTSSRTY
+607 ANTSSSTSSRTY

-631 NVPWVNTNTQTVTS
+631 NVPWVDTNTQTVTS
-645 VDEVSPGTSSGTP
+645 VDEIAAGTSTGTP
-658 IVVNPTTGNVKVQSM
+658 IIVNPTTGAVKVQSM
-673 AYAGTTKV
+673 AYDGGSDV
-681 GHVPSGGSS
+681 GHVPAGGGS

-701 TPSTG
+701 TPTDN
-706 TNNYLTSLSFN
+706 NNYLSALSFN
-717 TGNGILTAARQG
+717 TGNGIITASRQG
-729 LGNVTVDLDGR
+729 LSALTVDLDGR
-740 YALNSVVTGALGKRL
+740 YAL
-755 TLTSASGAVTRT
+755 TSAIPTITAQGDSIFLTGGSTTGGITTFDYNVTSSFSGAV
-767 TGGGV
+767 
-772 TKFAVDVSN
+772 AI
-781 AAAFGGGVTDAL
+781 
-793 DVKAEVM
+793 DVKCEIVSAAGE
-800 SSNGDT
+800 T
-806 VFAEVTRSGSDL
+806 VFTEVTRSGTTL
-818 TIAFAGTIA
+818 TVKFSGTVA
-827 DGSYIVLLTY
+827 DSAYKALLTY

>member
-56 VALQSSADTN
+56 IALQSSADTN

-74 GSGNGTS
+74 GSGDGTA

-94 SILFTG
+94 SILFDG
-100 GGTAS
+100 AGTTS
-105 VTRSGSTITITTNDQ
+105 VTRSGSTITITSNDQ
-120 YDGTVTSVAASHAG
+120 FDGTVTSVAQTHAG
-134 NAFTAG
+134 NAFTV
-140 IGGTATIN
+140 GGSPITGSGTLA
-148 PSVDITMNGS
+148 ITMAGTS
-158 SSQYINGA
+158 AQYINGE
-166 GNLVTFPSIPQGD
+166 GNLTTFPSIPQGD
-179 ITAVSA
+179 ITAVNA
-185 GAGLQGGGTSG
+185 GLGLQGGGTSG

-204 SGANNIIDSAPDG
+204 TGTNNIIDSAADG

-264 GGSSGSVNISHAS
+264 GGSSGSVTISHAS
-277 QSDTE
+277 QGDTE
-282 TTDTATLSF
+282 TTASATLSF

-297 YTDVTTNATGHVT
+297 YTDVNTNSTGHVVS
-310 GHEVTTFTL
+310 HEVTTFTL
-319 PANPNT
+319 PGNPNI
-325 NTTYQLK
+325 NTTYTLP
-332 VGAGGSNTAKVELDA
+332 VSAGGANTAVVTLDA
-347 NSGTDTSITVSG
+347 SSGTDSTVTFSGTTNEISISESVGNNGSIT
-359 TSNEIQVTETAGA
+359 I
-372 GGTIFV
+372 
-378 GLPNDVT
+378 GLPDDVT
-385 IASDL
+385 IVSDL
-390 TVGDNITMTG
+390 TVGDNVTLTSG
-400 GVLSVTGTG
+400 NLSVSGAG
-409 SFTGQLSVPVTPT
+409 AFSGQVTIPVTPS
-422 AAGSAASK
+422 AAASAASK

-454 SPDLDSNPSSSI
+454 TPDLDVSPSSSI

-474 TTAGQFFGETVE
+474 TAAGNFFGEAVE

-499 ALANWTVVQNN
+499 TLAAWTVVQNN

-570 GSWVTPTNTNTQ
+570 GSWVTPTDSNTQ

-607 ANASSSTSSRTY
+607 ANTSSSTSSRTY

-631 NVPWVNTNTQTVTS
+631 NVPWVDTNTQTVTS
-645 VDEVSPGTSSGTP
+645 VDEVAAGTSTGTP
-658 IVVNPTTGNVKVQSM
+658 IVVNPTTGAVKVQSM
-673 AYAGTTKV
+673 AYDGGSDV
-681 GHVPSGGSS
+681 GHVPAGGGS

-701 TPSTG
+701 VPSTG
-706 TNNYLTSLSFN
+706 SNNYLSALSFN
-717 TGNGILTAARQG
+717 TGNGIITASRQG
-729 LGNVTVDLDGR
+729 LSALTVDLDGR
-740 YALNSVVTGALGKRL
+740 YAL
-755 TLTSASGAVTRT
+755 TSAIPTITAQGDSIFLTGGSTAGGITTFTYNVTSSFSGAV
-767 TGGGV
+767 
-772 TKFAVDVSN
+772 AI
-781 AAAFGGGVTDAL
+781 
-793 DVKAEVM
+793 DVKCEIVSAAGE
-800 SSNGDT
+800 T
-806 VFAEVTRSGSDL
+806 VFTEVTRSGTTL
-818 TIAFAGTIA
+818 TVKFSGTVA
-827 DGSYIVLLTY
+827 DSAYKALLTY